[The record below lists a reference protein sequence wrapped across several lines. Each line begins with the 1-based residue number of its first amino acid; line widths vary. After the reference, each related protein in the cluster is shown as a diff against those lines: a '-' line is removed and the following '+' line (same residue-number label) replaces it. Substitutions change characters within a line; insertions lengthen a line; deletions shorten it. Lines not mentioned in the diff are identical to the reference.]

1 MNCLEQVVLV
11 YFVTGVVWTKWWP
24 RYCFAP
30 VHSFYLFLLFSLTVS
45 RNTQLSWT
53 LTKLVRTPPQCVHCP
68 LCPGERRDSD
78 PNHIMRKARLGL
90 IQWYTLHWHRPLGRG
105 GGGSNLT
112 VGFVR
117 SRVNG
122 VTPDHNSWGKFG
134 RAPPGQVHHHIIRA
148 ARVVTGAGVRVSAS
162 LCNPVVVVLCCQ
174 RSIGFHNHWEGPY

>member
-1 MNCLEQVVLV
+1 MNCLGQVVLV

-53 LTKLVRTPPQCVHCP
+53 LTKLVRTLPQCVHCVQP
-68 LCPGERRDSD
+68 RGGILILIILWGKLGSAWYSD
-78 PNHIMRKARLGL
+78 THYIDTG
-90 IQWYTLHWHRPLGRG
+90 QLGRG

-122 VTPDHNSWGKFG
+122 VTLDHNSWGKFG
-134 RAPPGQVHHHIIRA
+134 
-148 ARVVTGAGVRVSAS
+148 VRHRDRSTTTTSSEQLMLSPVPVSA
-162 LCNPVVVVLCCQ
+162 CRPHCVIQ
-174 RSIGFHNHWEGPY
+174 

>member
-30 VHSFYLFLLFSLTVS
+30 VHSFCLFYCSVWQSPEILNYLGLWQSWSGPHLSVS
-45 RNTQLSWT
+45 T
-53 LTKLVRTPPQCVHCP
+53 VHCVQP
-68 LCPGERRDSD
+68 RGGILILIILWGKLGSAWYSD
-78 PNHIMRKARLGL
+78 THYIDTG
-90 IQWYTLHWHRPLGRG
+90 QLGRG

-134 RAPPGQVHHHIIRA
+134 RAPPGQVHTTTSSEQL
-148 ARVVTGAGVRVSAS
+148 VLSPVPVSE
-162 LCNPVVVVLCCQ
+162 CRPHCVIQ
-174 RSIGFHNHWEGPY
+174 